1 MSNVMKLMQR
11 LIFVIS
17 LCVCLSYSGAI
28 TPFHAKSEPFLLLL
42 SGSAM
47 FVVATTVKRTSS
59 RGEAGRKESGL
70 R

>member
-1 MSNVMKLMQR
+1 MSKVMKLVQR

-17 LCVCLSYSGAI
+17 LCVCLSYSGVF
-28 TPFHAKSEPFLLLL
+28 TPFHAKGEPFLLLL

-47 FVVATTVKRTSS
+47 FVVATTVKRNSS
-59 RGEAGRKESGL
+59 RPEAGGRGSGL